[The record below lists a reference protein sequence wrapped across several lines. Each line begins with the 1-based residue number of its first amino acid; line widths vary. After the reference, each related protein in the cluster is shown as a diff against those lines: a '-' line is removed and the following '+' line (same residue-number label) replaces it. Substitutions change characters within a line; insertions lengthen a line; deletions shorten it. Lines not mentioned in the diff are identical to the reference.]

1 MGKKDIFRTA
11 VLGGYQKEDVMDYIR
26 SLENEKE
33 TIRVLTKKESSG
45 IKAQLEKEKAAGE
58 ELREALALLK
68 EENRRLKEK
77 ARFLGT
83 EPEERNGQNQTD
95 LEAKLRESRE
105 EITVDS
111 GEGRGI
117 LEELRIRVN
126 EDREWKK
133 EILNRDTVFQ
143 ELLMELK
150 RSNEDL
156 EERCRQMEECLA
168 SFPENPLERQ
178 IPEEELPGASK
189 VLNFSVQEKE
199 TALIKEKLP
208 DARAEIHSEP
218 IPKQEEALSE
228 QGEVLPEQV
237 KTLPEQE
244 EALSEQEESAGAR
257 KILEETA
264 REKEEE
270 GGSIVQKAE
279 PASKY
284 KEKAYESLI
293 DTKKKAE
300 NLLAAL
306 EMDTSFAL

>member
-83 EPEERNGQNQTD
+83 ESEERNGQNQTD

-178 IPEEELPGASK
+178 IPEEELSGASK

-228 QGEVLPEQV
+228 Q
-237 KTLPEQE
+237 
-244 EALSEQEESAGAR
+244 EESAGAR

-264 REKEEE
+264 REKEED

-279 PASKY
+279 PASEY

>member
-1 MGKKDIFRTA
+1 M
-11 VLGGYQKEDVMDYIR
+11 
-26 SLENEKE
+26 
-33 TIRVLTKKESSG
+33 
-45 IKAQLEKEKAAGE
+45 
-58 ELREALALLK
+58 
-68 EENRRLKEK
+68 
-77 ARFLGT
+77 
-83 EPEERNGQNQTD
+83 
-95 LEAKLRESRE
+95 
-105 EITVDS
+105 
-111 GEGRGI
+111 
-117 LEELRIRVN
+117 
-126 EDREWKK
+126 
-133 EILNRDTVFQ
+133 
-143 ELLMELK
+143 
-150 RSNEDL
+150 
-156 EERCRQMEECLA
+156 
-168 SFPENPLERQ
+168 
-178 IPEEELPGASK
+178 
-189 VLNFSVQEKE
+189 
-199 TALIKEKLP
+199 IKEKLP

-264 REKEEE
+264 REKEED

-279 PASKY
+279 PASEY